1 MANTINKEVP
11 YKLVENLINAMNET
25 SLTDPDRKF
34 HKLYVTISSEF
45 KNIDKVDYLAY
56 IIYELPS
63 QKFEILQNVFGIGSV
78 EQDLFSDFVNE
89 IKTNAIKGMNNEDFD
104 DEFSTKIVEHIRL
117 CCFQRNFMTKSV
129 KNAETIANETLDIA
143 NTAMDSF
150 KKVNKTIGS
159 SEESAKSAKEIA
171 DKASAL
177 ATISS
182 ENSEKTVTDLN
193 EMKTKIYSEFIGILG
208 IFTAVAFMV
217 MGSLELLNNLFS
229 DISNPTSRVIGYVL
243 VAGGIY
249 LLVLYLLMVSLFVGM
264 KKVTGNGSS
273 YDVND
278 RMFKVIV
285 SIALILVFIGV
296 LFSGGIVH

>member
-1 MANTINKEVP
+1 MAKEREITQGLISVIVKSTQDEDEGIVEIIGGISKFYPNVFDMYDVISVYIYGLGEEDFVALKDFFKEEPDINERSFQ
-11 YKLVENLINAMNET
+11 KLVKDLSNSEYKDLAEQG
-25 SLTDPDRKF
+25 SPLRKF
-34 HKLYVTISSEF
+34 ERHIKLACAQKDFIQ
-45 KNIDKVDYLAY
+45 KNIQEANRLA
-56 IIYELPS
+56 
-63 QKFEILQNVFGIGSV
+63 
-78 EQDLFSDFVNE
+78 D
-89 IKTNAIKGMNNEDFD
+89 
-104 DEFSTKIVEHIRL
+104 
-117 CCFQRNFMTKSV
+117 
-129 KNAETIANETLDIA
+129 ETLMIA

-150 KKVNKTIGS
+150 VKVNETIAS
-159 SEESAKSAKEIA
+159 SEKSAKYAKEVSDTASVLADTASKIA
-171 DKASAL
+171 DEASE
-177 ATISS
+177 SS
-182 ENSEKTVTDLN
+182 KKTVKDLD

>member
-1 MANTINKEVP
+1 MANTINKEEP
-11 YKLVENLINAMNET
+11 YKLVENLIKKMNET
-25 SLTDPDRKF
+25 SLTDPDRNF
-34 HKLYVTISSEF
+34 HKLYVTISSDF
-45 KNIDKVDYLAY
+45 KNIDKVDDLAD
-56 IIYELPS
+56 IIYELPN
-63 QKFEILQNVFGIGSV
+63 QNYENLQNVFGIGSV

-89 IKTNAIKGMNNEDFD
+89 IKTNAIKGISNEDFD
-104 DEFSTKIVEHIRL
+104 DEFSTKFVEHIRL

-129 KNAETIANETLDIA
+129 SKAETIANETLVIA
-143 NTAMDSF
+143 NTAKDSVEE
-150 KKVNKTIGS
+150 VNETI
-159 SEESAKSAKEIA
+159 
-171 DKASAL
+171 DR
-177 ATISS
+177 
-182 ENSEKTVTDLN
+182 TVTDLN

-208 IFTAVAFMV
+208 IFTAIAFLV

-264 KKVTGNGSS
+264 KKVTGDGSG

-278 RMFKVIV
+278 GMFKLIV
-285 SIALILVFIGV
+285 FIALILVFLGV

>member
-182 ENSEKTVTDLN
+182 ENC
-193 EMKTKIYSEFIGILG
+193 Y
-208 IFTAVAFMV
+208 
-217 MGSLELLNNLFS
+217 
-229 DISNPTSRVIGYVL
+229 
-243 VAGGIY
+243 
-249 LLVLYLLMVSLFVGM
+249 
-264 KKVTGNGSS
+264 
-273 YDVND
+273 
-278 RMFKVIV
+278 
-285 SIALILVFIGV
+285 
-296 LFSGGIVH
+296 

>member
-1 MANTINKEVP
+1 
-11 YKLVENLINAMNET
+11 
-25 SLTDPDRKF
+25 
-34 HKLYVTISSEF
+34 
-45 KNIDKVDYLAY
+45 
-56 IIYELPS
+56 
-63 QKFEILQNVFGIGSV
+63 
-78 EQDLFSDFVNE
+78 
-89 IKTNAIKGMNNEDFD
+89 MNNEDFD

>member
-1 MANTINKEVP
+1 MAGTITDVELLEFVLQSFDIDNQGYKDKTLHTLYITLSIGFKSIDRVDNIANIIYSFSDEQFEKLKRFFGLFEDEREDYFSGFVGEIKDKE
-11 YKLVENLINAMNET
+11 LST
-25 SLTDPDRKF
+25 SLGTLDESFSEKF
-34 HKLYVTISSEF
+34 
-45 KNIDKVDYLAY
+45 A
-56 IIYELPS
+56 
-63 QKFEILQNVFGIGSV
+63 
-78 EQDLFSDFVNE
+78 
-89 IKTNAIKGMNNEDFD
+89 
-104 DEFSTKIVEHIRL
+104 EHIRL
-117 CCFQRNFMTKSV
+117 CCFQRDFMTKSV
-129 KNAETIANETLDIA
+129 KNAESIANETLEIA
-143 NTAMDSF
+143 NTAMQSF
-150 KKVNKTIGS
+150 KRVNETIRS
-159 SEESAKSAKEIA
+159 SEKSANSAKEIA

-177 ATISS
+177 ATLSS
-182 ENSEKTVTDLN
+182 KNSEKTVTDLN

-285 SIALILVFIGV
+285 SIALILVFTGV

>member
-1 MANTINKEVP
+1 
-11 YKLVENLINAMNET
+11 
-25 SLTDPDRKF
+25 
-34 HKLYVTISSEF
+34 
-45 KNIDKVDYLAY
+45 
-56 IIYELPS
+56 
-63 QKFEILQNVFGIGSV
+63 
-78 EQDLFSDFVNE
+78 
-89 IKTNAIKGMNNEDFD
+89 
-104 DEFSTKIVEHIRL
+104 
-117 CCFQRNFMTKSV
+117 
-129 KNAETIANETLDIA
+129 
-143 NTAMDSF
+143 
-150 KKVNKTIGS
+150 
-159 SEESAKSAKEIA
+159 
-171 DKASAL
+171 
-177 ATISS
+177 
-182 ENSEKTVTDLN
+182 
-193 EMKTKIYSEFIGILG
+193 MKTKIYSEFIGILG

>member
-1 MANTINKEVP
+1 MANTINKEEP
-11 YKLVENLINAMNET
+11 YKLVENLIKKMNET
-25 SLTDPDRKF
+25 SLTDPDRNF
-34 HKLYVTISSEF
+34 HKLYVTISSDF
-45 KNIDKVDYLAY
+45 KNIDKVDDLAD

-63 QKFEILQNVFGIGSV
+63 QNYENLQNVFGIGSV

-89 IKTNAIKGMNNEDFD
+89 IKTNAIKGISNEDFD
-104 DEFSTKIVEHIRL
+104 DEFSTKFVEHIRL

-129 KNAETIANETLDIA
+129 RKAETIANETLVIA
-143 NTAMDSF
+143 NTAKDSVEE
-150 KKVNKTIGS
+150 VNETI
-159 SEESAKSAKEIA
+159 
-171 DKASAL
+171 DR
-177 ATISS
+177 
-182 ENSEKTVTDLN
+182 TVTDLN

-208 IFTAVAFMV
+208 IFTAIAFLV

-264 KKVTGNGSS
+264 KKVTGDGSG

-278 RMFKVIV
+278 GMFKLIV
-285 SIALILVFIGV
+285 FIALILVFLGV

>member
-1 MANTINKEVP
+1 MAETITDIELLQYILKSFDIDSP
-11 YKLVENLINAMNET
+11 SYKDKTLQTLYINLSIDFKSIDRVDNIANIIYGFSEQEFENLKRFFGLIEEGKEDYFSGFVGEIKDKELKT
-25 SLTDPDRKF
+25 SRGTL
-34 HKLYVTISSEF
+34 
-45 KNIDKVDYLAY
+45 DK
-56 IIYELPS
+56 
-63 QKFEILQNVFGIGSV
+63 
-78 EQDLFSDFVNE
+78 LFSE
-89 IKTNAIKGMNNEDFD
+89 K
-104 DEFSTKIVEHIRL
+104 FSEHIRL
-117 CCFQRNFMTKSV
+117 CCFQRDFMTKSV
-129 KNAETIANETLDIA
+129 RNAEEMANKTLEIANK
-143 NTAMDSF
+143 AMRVYE
-150 KKVNKTIGS
+150 KVNETIDS
-159 SEESAKSAKEIA
+159 SEETAKSAKEIA

-177 ATISS
+177 ATLASG
-182 ENSEKTVTDLN
+182 NSEKTVTDLN

-229 DISNPTSRVIGYVL
+229 DISNPTSRVVGYVL

-278 RMFKVIV
+278 TMFKVIV

-296 LFSGGIVH
+296 IFSGGIVH

>member
-1 MANTINKEVP
+1 MPNQN
-11 YKLVENLINAMNET
+11 YEN
-25 SLTDPDRKF
+25 
-34 HKLYVTISSEF
+34 
-45 KNIDKVDYLAY
+45 
-56 IIYELPS
+56 
-63 QKFEILQNVFGIGSV
+63 LQNVFGIGSV

-89 IKTNAIKGMNNEDFD
+89 IKTNAIKGISNEDFD
-104 DEFSTKIVEHIRL
+104 DEFSTKFVEHIRL

-129 KNAETIANETLDIA
+129 SKAETIANETLVIA
-143 NTAMDSF
+143 NTAKDSVEE
-150 KKVNKTIGS
+150 VNETI
-159 SEESAKSAKEIA
+159 
-171 DKASAL
+171 DR
-177 ATISS
+177 
-182 ENSEKTVTDLN
+182 TVTDLN

-208 IFTAVAFMV
+208 IFTAIAFLV

-264 KKVTGNGSS
+264 KKVTGDGSG

-278 RMFKVIV
+278 GMFKLIV
-285 SIALILVFIGV
+285 FIALILVFLGV

>member
-217 MGSLELLNNLFS
+217 IGSLELLNNLFS

>member
-1 MANTINKEVP
+1 MAKEREITQSLISVIVKSTQDEDEGIVEIIGGISKFYPNVFDMYDVISVYIYGLGDKEFVALKDFFKEEPDINERSFQ
-11 YKLVENLINAMNET
+11 KLVKDLSNSEYKDLAEQG
-25 SLTDPDRKF
+25 SPLRKF
-34 HKLYVTISSEF
+34 ERHIKLACAQKDFIQ
-45 KNIDKVDYLAY
+45 KNIQEANKLA
-56 IIYELPS
+56 
-63 QKFEILQNVFGIGSV
+63 
-78 EQDLFSDFVNE
+78 D
-89 IKTNAIKGMNNEDFD
+89 
-104 DEFSTKIVEHIRL
+104 
-117 CCFQRNFMTKSV
+117 
-129 KNAETIANETLDIA
+129 ETLMIA

-150 KKVNKTIGS
+150 VKVNETIAS
-159 SEESAKSAKEIA
+159 SEKSAKYAKEVSDTASKIA
-171 DKASAL
+171 GEASE
-177 ATISS
+177 SS
-182 ENSEKTVTDLN
+182 RKTVKDLD